1 MAGTATTT
9 AFSASAVSAS
19 TRAAIGW
26 GTDLQGRRADARPAR
41 RPLRLTRRGRIV
53 RMIVLVA
60 LAWIAV
66 GVLAATAS
74 HAERDAGPLPTAVV
88 QKHDTLWD
96 IAARYRPGE
105 DPFAMVEE
113 IRALNDLPGYTIH
126 PGQELRLPRGR

>member
-1 MAGTATTT
+1 M
-9 AFSASAVSAS
+9 SAP

-26 GTDLQGRRADARPAR
+26 GTDRTAHPAK

-53 RMIVLVA
+53 RMVALIA
-60 LAWIAV
+60 LAWVAV
-66 GVLAATAS
+66 GLLAATAS

-96 IAARYRPGE
+96 IAARYRPSD